1 METPVSASQS
11 NPIQSN
17 YNVELLTM
25 QQNFQKVQQFKKA
38 YIDSHGTKTVQMPS
52 LRKRV
57 QSSWELEEA
66 PDDAHWEKVAQ
77 VPSVRQSFQF

>member
-66 PDDAHWEKVAQ
+66 PDGTYWESAAQ
-77 VPSVRQSFQF
+77 VSAVRQSFQL